1 MATQTR
7 STQML
12 DTGRAFAEAYASA
25 DYAAA
30 EALLDPDV
38 RYREIT
44 PSRIVETTGRTP
56 VLDEVR
62 EFLDRYESHETLEL
76 EAARVGGRIGA
87 RTRWRLRAG
96 GDVEVVEWCEY
107 MTVRDGRIAALDV
120 VCSGPM
126 PETG

>member
-7 STQML
+7 STRML
-12 DTGRAFAEAYASA
+12 DTARAFAEAYAAA
-25 DYAAA
+25 DYSAV

-44 PSRIVETTGRTP
+44 PSRVVETTGAAAI
-56 VLDEVR
+56 LDELR
-62 EFLDRYESHETLEL
+62 EFLDRFEGHETLEL
-76 EAARVGGRIGA
+76 EATRLGGRVGA
-87 RTRWRLRAG
+87 RTRWRLRTG
-96 GDVEVVEWCEY
+96 GDAEVVEWCEY
-107 MTVRDGRIAALDV
+107 MTVRDGRIATLDV